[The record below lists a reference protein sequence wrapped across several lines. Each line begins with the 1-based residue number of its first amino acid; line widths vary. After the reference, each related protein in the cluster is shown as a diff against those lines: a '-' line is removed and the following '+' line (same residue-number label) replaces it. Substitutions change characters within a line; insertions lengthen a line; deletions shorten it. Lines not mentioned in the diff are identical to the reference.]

1 MVMRMTKLEEKVFR
15 DPVYGYVHVYDQL
28 IWDLIQTKEVQRLRR
43 IKQLGGTYMVF
54 HTAEHS
60 RFSHSLGVYEMA
72 RKIIRAL
79 MHRGTILSED
89 ERLLV
94 LSAALLHDLG
104 HGPFSHS
111 FESVFS
117 VRHELFT
124 ERIIM
129 ENTEVN
135 RVLEAYQKG
144 FATKVRDVINKT
156 YPNPLII
163 SIISSQLDADRLD
176 YLLRDAYFTGAPYG
190 EIDVE
195 RILRTMR
202 VVNNKIV
209 YKVSGM
215 HAIEDYLMSR
225 YQMYWQVYLHST
237 GRSFDLVIQNMLRR
251 VRELI
256 FSGYEF
262 KRPLEALKDLFLEE
276 EPSVETYL
284 KFDDSTI
291 SYYASLFTDE
301 EDEILRDFAD
311 RFINRRL
318 LKEVHYTPND
328 ETNEKLKQVKEY
340 MIELGINPD
349 YYLLTDHC
357 VKTPYDYYGH
367 KTNCLPDCIELL
379 MRDGSIQ
386 EISEVSTIIK
396 GIIAVKPKQEH
407 KVYFPLDLIRLS
419 PDGEAKQRI
428 LELLHEKLRKKICLK
443 KLLS

>member
-1 MVMRMTKLEEKVFR
+1 MVKLEEKVFR
-15 DPVYGYVHVYDQL
+15 DPVYGYVHVFDKL

-79 MHRGTILSED
+79 MYCGTVLEEE

-111 FESVFS
+111 FESVFN

-129 ENTEVN
+129 EDTEVN
-135 RVLEAYQKG
+135 QVLESYQKG

-156 YPNPLII
+156 YDNPLVIN
-163 SIISSQLDADRLD
+163 IISSQLDADRLD

-251 VRELI
+251 VRELVL
-256 FSGYEF
+256 SGYQF
-262 KRPLEALKDLFLEE
+262 RHPIGALADLFLEKE
-276 EPSVETYL
+276 LSVETYL
-284 KFDDSTI
+284 KFDDATI
-291 SYYASLFTDE
+291 SHYASLFVEE
-301 EDEILRDFAD
+301 EDEILSDFAD
-311 RFINRRL
+311 RFIHRRL
-318 LKEVHYTPND
+318 LKEMHYVPND
-328 ETNEKLKQVKEY
+328 EVNKNLIKIGEY
-340 MIELGINPD
+340 MSILGIDPT
-349 YYLLTDHC
+349 YYLITDHS

-379 MRDGSIQ
+379 MRDGSIK

-396 GIIAVKPKQEH
+396 GIIAVKPKQEY
-407 KVYFPLDLIRLS
+407 KIYFPLDLIKAS
-419 PDGEAKQRI
+419 GNVEIKNKI
-428 LELLHEKLRKKICLK
+428 LELLPENIQ
-443 KLLS
+443 

>member
-129 ENTEVN
+129 EDTEVN

-328 ETNEKLKQVKEY
+328 DTNEKLKQVKEY

-349 YYLLTDHC
+349 YYLLTDHS

-428 LELLHEKLRKKICLK
+428 LELLHENVQ
-443 KLLS
+443 

>member
-1 MVMRMTKLEEKVFR
+1 MVKLEEKVFR
-15 DPVYGYVHVYDQL
+15 DPVYGYVHVFDKL

-79 MHRGTILSED
+79 MYCGTVLEEE

-111 FESVFS
+111 FESVFN

-129 ENTEVN
+129 EDTEVN
-135 RVLEAYQKG
+135 QVLESYQKG

-156 YPNPLII
+156 YENPLVIN
-163 SIISSQLDADRLD
+163 IISSQLDADRLD

-251 VRELI
+251 VRELVL
-256 FSGYEF
+256 SGCQF
-262 KRPLEALKDLFLEE
+262 RHPIGALADLFLEKDL
-276 EPSVETYL
+276 SVETYL
-284 KFDDSTI
+284 KFDDATI
-291 SYYASLFTDE
+291 SHYASLFVEE
-301 EDEILRDFAD
+301 EDEILSDFAD
-311 RFINRRL
+311 RFIHRRL
-318 LKEVHYTPND
+318 LKEMHYVPND
-328 ETNEKLKQVKEY
+328 EVNKNLIKIGEY
-340 MIELGINPD
+340 MSILGINPT
-349 YYLLTDHC
+349 YYLITDHS

-379 MRDGSIQ
+379 MRDGSIK

-396 GIIAVKPKQEH
+396 GIIAVKPKQEY
-407 KVYFPLDLIRLS
+407 KIYFPLDLIKAS
-419 PDGEAKQRI
+419 GNVEIKNKI
-428 LELLHEKLRKKICLK
+428 LELLPENIQ
-443 KLLS
+443 

>member
-1 MVMRMTKLEEKVFR
+1 MVKLEEKVFR
-15 DPVYGYVHVYDQL
+15 DPVYGYVHVFDKL

-72 RKIIRAL
+72 REIIRAL
-79 MHRGTILSED
+79 MYCGTVLEEE

-111 FESVFS
+111 FESVFN

-129 ENTEVN
+129 EDTEVN
-135 RVLEAYQKG
+135 QVLESYQKG

-156 YPNPLII
+156 YENPLVIN
-163 SIISSQLDADRLD
+163 IISSQLDADRLD

-251 VRELI
+251 VRELVL
-256 FSGYEF
+256 SGYQF
-262 KRPLEALKDLFLEE
+262 RHPIGALADLFLEKDL
-276 EPSVETYL
+276 SVETYL
-284 KFDDSTI
+284 KFDDATI
-291 SYYASLFTDE
+291 SHYASLFVEE
-301 EDEILRDFAD
+301 EDEILSDFAD
-311 RFINRRL
+311 RFIHRRL
-318 LKEVHYTPND
+318 LKEMHYVPND
-328 ETNEKLKQVKEY
+328 EVNKNLIKIGEY
-340 MIELGINPD
+340 MSILGINPT
-349 YYLLTDHC
+349 YYLITDHS

-379 MRDGSIQ
+379 MRDGSIK

-396 GIIAVKPKQEH
+396 GIIAVKPKQEY
-407 KVYFPLDLIRLS
+407 KIYFPLDLIKAS
-419 PDGEAKQRI
+419 GNVEIKNKI
-428 LELLHEKLRKKICLK
+428 LELLPENIQ
-443 KLLS
+443 

>member
-340 MIELGINPD
+340 MIELGINPV
-349 YYLLTDHC
+349 YYLLTDHS

-407 KVYFPLDLIRLS
+407 KVYFPLDLIQLS

-428 LELLHEKLRKKICLK
+428 LELLHENVQ
-443 KLLS
+443 

>member
-1 MVMRMTKLEEKVFR
+1 MARKTEKVFR
-15 DPVYGYVHVYDQL
+15 DPVYGYVHVFDKL

-79 MHRGTILSED
+79 MYCGTVLEEE

-111 FESVFS
+111 FESVFN

-129 ENTEVN
+129 EDTEVN
-135 RVLEAYQKG
+135 QVLESYQKG

-156 YPNPLII
+156 YENPLVIN
-163 SIISSQLDADRLD
+163 IISSQLDADRLD

-251 VRELI
+251 VRELVL
-256 FSGYEF
+256 SGYQF
-262 KRPLEALKDLFLEE
+262 RHPIGALADLFLEKDL
-276 EPSVETYL
+276 SVETYL
-284 KFDDSTI
+284 KFDDATI
-291 SYYASLFTDE
+291 SHYASLFVEE
-301 EDEILRDFAD
+301 EDEILSDFAD
-311 RFINRRL
+311 RFIHRRL
-318 LKEVHYTPND
+318 LKEMHYVPND
-328 ETNEKLKQVKEY
+328 EVNKNLIKIGEY
-340 MIELGINPD
+340 MSILGINPT
-349 YYLLTDHC
+349 YYLITDHS

-379 MRDGSIQ
+379 MRDGSIK

-396 GIIAVKPKQEH
+396 GIIAVKPKQEY
-407 KVYFPLDLIRLS
+407 KIYFPLDLIKAS
-419 PDGEAKQRI
+419 GNVEIKNKI
-428 LELLHEKLRKKICLK
+428 LELLPENIQ
-443 KLLS
+443 

>member
-1 MVMRMTKLEEKVFR
+1 MVKLEEKVFR
-15 DPVYGYVHVYDQL
+15 DPVYGYVHVFDKL

-79 MHRGTILSED
+79 MYCGTVLEEE

-111 FESVFS
+111 FESVFN

-129 ENTEVN
+129 EDTEVN
-135 RVLEAYQKG
+135 QVLESYQKG

-156 YPNPLII
+156 YENPLVIN
-163 SIISSQLDADRLD
+163 IISSQLDADRLD

-251 VRELI
+251 VRELVL
-256 FSGYEF
+256 SGYQF
-262 KRPLEALKDLFLEE
+262 RHPIGALADLFLEKDL
-276 EPSVETYL
+276 SVETYL
-284 KFDDSTI
+284 KFDDATI
-291 SYYASLFTDE
+291 SHYASLFVEE
-301 EDEILRDFAD
+301 EDEILSDFAD
-311 RFINRRL
+311 RFIHRRL
-318 LKEVHYTPND
+318 LKEMHYVPND
-328 ETNEKLKQVKEY
+328 EVNKNLIKIGEY
-340 MIELGINPD
+340 MSILGINPT
-349 YYLLTDHC
+349 YYLITDHS

-367 KTNCLPDCIELL
+367 KTNCLPYCIELL
-379 MRDGSIQ
+379 MRDGSIK

-396 GIIAVKPKQEH
+396 GIIAVKPKQEY
-407 KVYFPLDLIRLS
+407 KIYFPLDLIKAS
-419 PDGEAKQRI
+419 GNVEIKNKI
-428 LELLHEKLRKKICLK
+428 LELLPENIQ
-443 KLLS
+443 

>member
-262 KRPLEALKDLFLEE
+262 KRPLGALKDLFLEE
-276 EPSVETYL
+276 DPSVETYL

-349 YYLLTDHC
+349 YYLLTDHS

-419 PDGEAKQRI
+419 QDGEAKQRI
-428 LELLHEKLRKKICLK
+428 LELLHENVQ
-443 KLLS
+443 

>member
-1 MVMRMTKLEEKVFR
+1 MTMLEEKVFR
-15 DPVYGYVHVYDQL
+15 DPIYGYVHVYDRL

-72 RKIIRAL
+72 RQMIRAL
-79 MHRGTILSED
+79 YHRQMELEEE

-111 FESVFS
+111 FESVFD
-117 VRHELFT
+117 VRHEMFT

-129 ENTEVN
+129 EDTEVN
-135 RVLEAYQKG
+135 RVLEAYKPG

-156 YPNPLII
+156 YPNQVVIN
-163 SIISSQLDADRLD
+163 IISSQLDADRLD

-190 EIDVE
+190 EIDVD

-202 VVNNKIV
+202 VENHKIV

-237 GRSFDLVIQNMLRR
+237 GRSFDLIIQNMLRR

-256 FSGYEF
+256 LSGYEF
-262 KRPLEALKDLFLEE
+262 KKSIDDLRDLFLKE
-276 EPSVETYL
+276 EPPIETYL

-291 SYYASLFTDE
+291 FYYASQFVE
-301 EDEILRDFAD
+301 EDDAILRDLAD

-318 LKEVHYTPND
+318 FKEVHYTPD
-328 ETNEKLKQVKEY
+328 EQANEKLEQIKKY
-340 MIELGINPD
+340 LIEIGINPS
-349 YYLLTDHC
+349 YYLLTDHS

-367 KTNCLPDCIELL
+367 KRNCLPDCIELL

-396 GIIAVKPKQEH
+396 GIIAMKPKQEH
-407 KVYFPLDLIRLS
+407 KVYFPLDLIEQRE
-419 PDGEAKQRI
+419 DCEAKQKI
-428 LELLHEKLRKKICLK
+428 LELLYENVR
-443 KLLS
+443 

>member
-1 MVMRMTKLEEKVFR
+1 MVKLEEKVFR
-15 DPVYGYVHVYDQL
+15 DPVYGYVHVFDKL

-79 MHRGTILSED
+79 MYCGTVLEEE

-111 FESVFS
+111 FESVFN

-129 ENTEVN
+129 EDTEVN
-135 RVLEAYQKG
+135 QVLESYQKG

-156 YPNPLII
+156 YENPLVIN
-163 SIISSQLDADRLD
+163 IISSQLDADRLD

-251 VRELI
+251 VRELVL
-256 FSGYEF
+256 SGYQF
-262 KRPLEALKDLFLEE
+262 RHPIGALADLFLEKDL
-276 EPSVETYL
+276 SVETYL
-284 KFDDSTI
+284 KFDDATI
-291 SYYASLFTDE
+291 SHYASLFVEE
-301 EDEILRDFAD
+301 EDEILSDFAD
-311 RFINRRL
+311 RFIHRRL
-318 LKEVHYTPND
+318 LKEMHYVPND
-328 ETNEKLKQVKEY
+328 EVNKNLIKIGQY
-340 MIELGINPD
+340 MSILGINPT
-349 YYLLTDHC
+349 YYLITDHS

-379 MRDGSIQ
+379 MRDGSIK

-396 GIIAVKPKQEH
+396 GIIAVKPKQEY
-407 KVYFPLDLIRLS
+407 KIYFPLDLIKAS
-419 PDGEAKQRI
+419 GNVEIKNKI
-428 LELLHEKLRKKICLK
+428 LELLPENIQ
-443 KLLS
+443 

>member
-1 MVMRMTKLEEKVFR
+1 MVKLEEKVFR
-15 DPVYGYVHVYDQL
+15 DPVYGYVHVFDKL

-79 MHRGTILSED
+79 MYCGTVLEEE

-111 FESVFS
+111 FESVFN

-129 ENTEVN
+129 EDTEVN
-135 RVLEAYQKG
+135 QVLESYQKG

-156 YPNPLII
+156 YENPLVIN
-163 SIISSQLDADRLD
+163 IISSQLDADRLD

-251 VRELI
+251 VRELVL
-256 FSGYEF
+256 SGYQF
-262 KRPLEALKDLFLEE
+262 RHPIGALADLFLEKDL
-276 EPSVETYL
+276 SVETYL
-284 KFDDSTI
+284 KFDDATI
-291 SYYASLFTDE
+291 SHYASLFVEE
-301 EDEILRDFAD
+301 EDEILSDFAD
-311 RFINRRL
+311 RFIHRRL
-318 LKEVHYTPND
+318 LKEMHYVPND
-328 ETNEKLKQVKEY
+328 EVNKNLIKIGEY
-340 MIELGINPD
+340 MSILGINPT
-349 YYLLTDHC
+349 YYLITDHS

-379 MRDGSIQ
+379 MRDGSIK

-396 GIIAVKPKQEH
+396 GIIAVKPKQEY
-407 KVYFPLDLIRLS
+407 KIYFPLDLIKAR
-419 PDGEAKQRI
+419 GNVEIKNKI
-428 LELLHEKLRKKICLK
+428 LELLPENIQ
-443 KLLS
+443 

>member
-1 MVMRMTKLEEKVFR
+1 MVKLEEKVFR
-15 DPVYGYVHVYDQL
+15 DPVYGYVHVFDKL
-28 IWDLIQTKEVQRLRR
+28 IWDLVQTKEVQRLRR

-79 MHRGTILSED
+79 MYCGTVLEEE

-111 FESVFS
+111 FESVFN

-129 ENTEVN
+129 EDTEVN
-135 RVLEAYQKG
+135 QVLESYQKG

-156 YPNPLII
+156 YENPLVIN
-163 SIISSQLDADRLD
+163 IISSQLDADRLD

-251 VRELI
+251 VRELVL
-256 FSGYEF
+256 SGYQF
-262 KRPLEALKDLFLEE
+262 RHPIGALADLFLEKDL
-276 EPSVETYL
+276 SVETYL
-284 KFDDSTI
+284 KFDDATI
-291 SYYASLFTDE
+291 SHYASLFVEE
-301 EDEILRDFAD
+301 EDEILSDFAD
-311 RFINRRL
+311 RFIHRRL
-318 LKEVHYTPND
+318 LKEMHYVPND
-328 ETNEKLKQVKEY
+328 EVNKNLIKIGEY
-340 MIELGINPD
+340 MSILGIDPT
-349 YYLLTDHC
+349 YYLITDHS

-379 MRDGSIQ
+379 MRDGSIK

-396 GIIAVKPKQEH
+396 GIIAVKPKQEY
-407 KVYFPLDLIRLS
+407 KIYFPLDLIKAS
-419 PDGEAKQRI
+419 GNEEIKNKI
-428 LELLHEKLRKKICLK
+428 LELLPENIQ
-443 KLLS
+443 

>member
-1 MVMRMTKLEEKVFR
+1 MRMTKLEEKVFR

-301 EDEILRDFAD
+301 EDEILRDLAD

-349 YYLLTDHC
+349 YYLLTDHS

-407 KVYFPLDLIRLS
+407 KVYFPLDLIQLS

-428 LELLHEKLRKKICLK
+428 LELLHENVQ
-443 KLLS
+443 

>member
-79 MHRGTILSED
+79 MHRGTVLSEE

-111 FESVFS
+111 FESVFG

-124 ERIIM
+124 EKIIIG
-129 ENTEVN
+129 NTEVN
-135 RVLEAYQKG
+135 RVLESYCKG
-144 FATKVRDVINKT
+144 FATKVRDVINKS
-156 YPNPLII
+156 YPNPLIV

-176 YLLRDAYFTGAPYG
+176 YLLRDAYFTGASYG
-190 EIDVE
+190 EIDVD

-237 GRSFDLVIQNMLRR
+237 GRSFDLVIQRMLHR

-256 FSGYEF
+256 FTGYKF
-262 KRPLEALKDLFLEE
+262 KHPLGALKDLFLEE
-276 EPSVETYL
+276 ELSVETYL
-284 KFDDSTI
+284 KFDDSTLIYYI
-291 SYYASLFTDE
+291 SQFIDE
-301 EDEILRDFAD
+301 DDEILHDLAD

-318 LKEVHYTPND
+318 FKEIHYTPSD
-328 ETNEKLKQVKEY
+328 EMDEKLKEVKEY
-340 MIELGINPD
+340 MIELGIDPE
-349 YYLLTDHC
+349 YYLLTDYSM
-357 VKTPYDYYGH
+357 KTPYDYYGH
-367 KTNCLPDCIELL
+367 KKNCLPDCIELL

-396 GIIAVKPKQEH
+396 GIIDVKPKQEY
-407 KVYFPLDLIRLS
+407 KIYFPLDLVLKS
-419 PDGEAKQRI
+419 PEGKAKERI
-428 LELLHEKLRKKICLK
+428 LELLHEDVQ
-443 KLLS
+443 